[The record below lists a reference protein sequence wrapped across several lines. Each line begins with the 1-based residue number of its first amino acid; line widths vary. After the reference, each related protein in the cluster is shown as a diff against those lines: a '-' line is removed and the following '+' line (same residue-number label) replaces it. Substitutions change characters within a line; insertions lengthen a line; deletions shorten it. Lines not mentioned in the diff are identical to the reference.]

1 MAKDEA
7 VAARRIMASYCM
19 INCRSV
25 SPKTWECARQAL
37 VFYFTRRHGLSGA
50 EDLAHET
57 LATILGRE
65 DFQFEREEDF
75 LRVCYGFASHVLQT
89 ARRDTA
95 RNMIDCLDF
104 TATAPTS
111 EAQGLKGAELSVFLD
126 EVFRLGKDQLRDV
139 DWQLI
144 QQSIVLDGDRAGDSD
159 PSGASNPRVKLH
171 RARKKLAQLVGW
183 RKG

>member
-1 MAKDEA
+1 
-7 VAARRIMASYCM
+7 M

-57 LATILGRE
+57 LAAILIRD
-65 DFQFEREEDF
+65 DFEFEREEDF
-75 LRVCYGFASHVLQT
+75 LKVCYGFATHVLQS

-95 RNMIDCLDF
+95 KGTIDSLDF
-104 TATAPTS
+104 AATARTT
-111 EAQGLKGAELSVFLD
+111 EAQGLKDAELCVFLD
-126 EVFRLGKDQLRDV
+126 EVFRVGRDQLREV

-144 QQSIVLDGDRAGDSD
+144 QQSLVLDGDRVGCADESD
-159 PSGASNPRVKLH
+159 PAGSSNARVKLH